1 MSVHWSHCTVG
12 LMLLHRILGPFLCW
26 PIIAVDCYKQAK
38 MSPPIQ
44 KILMVILNVMVKEYN
59 TVPLIQVAYVRRLYA
74 KTFKYN
80 LDIAALENRKPSKM
94 WIFSSNISLTL
105 LIDREKKLILVKA
118 KLRVSRGKRQQ
129 F

>member
-1 MSVHWSHCTVG
+1 
-12 LMLLHRILGPFLCW
+12 
-26 PIIAVDCYKQAK
+26 
-38 MSPPIQ
+38 MSPPIP

-94 WIFSSNISLTL
+94 WISSLNISLTL
-105 LIDREKKLILVKA
+105 LIDREKNLFW
-118 KLRVSRGKRQQ
+118 SRPNSGCHAGNDNSFKMNARDQDHLHTSHHICET
-129 F
+129 FHIDIFK

>member
-1 MSVHWSHCTVG
+1 
-12 LMLLHRILGPFLCW
+12 
-26 PIIAVDCYKQAK
+26 